1 MKTGVIACLVTFITG
16 AVLMLLQMWFELL
29 PAEVFTKLM
38 ITVGIVFVV
47 LLGITLVRREYLQEE
62 SLRESGH
69 LE

>member
-1 MKTGVIACLVTFITG
+1 MRTGVIACLVTFITG
-16 AVLMLLQMWFELL
+16 AALMLLQMWFEML
-29 PAEVFTKLM
+29 PAEVFAKVM

-62 SLRESGH
+62 SLRQSGH

>member
-16 AVLMLLQMWFELL
+16 AVLMLLQMWFEML
-29 PAEVFTKLM
+29 PAEVFTKVM
-38 ITVGIVFVV
+38 ITLGIVFVV

-62 SLRESGH
+62 SLRQSGH

>member
-62 SLRESGH
+62 SLRQSGH